1 MADERSRYTDQ
12 EALRFHA
19 LPRPGKFEITP
30 TVAMATQRDLS
41 LAYSPGVAVPVK
53 AIAADPDCAFD
64 YTNRANLVAVISNGT
79 AVLGLG
85 NLGAAPAK
93 PVMEG
98 KAVLFK
104 RFADVDAV
112 DLEVDTEDVER
123 FVEAVKLLEP
133 SFGGINLEDIAA
145 PACFTIEEQLKE
157 AMEIPVFHDDQHGTA
172 IITAAGLINAAYLTD
187 RKIEDMRVVMNGAG
201 AASISCANLLKA
213 VGVAAENV
221 IMCDSRGVIYAG
233 REDGMNRWK
242 EEHAAQT
249 NARTLAEA
257 MEGADVFI
265 GLSVRG
271 AVDEEMIKR
280 MADKPII
287 FAMANPDPEIAP
299 ETVAEV
305 RPDAIVATG
314 RSDYPNQVNNV
325 LGYPYIFRGALDVR
339 ARTINEE
346 MKIAAAHALAEL
358 ARSDV
363 PDEVA
368 AAYSGRRHRFGPDYI
383 IPAPFD
389 PRLMEFVPPAVAE
402 AAMRTGVARKSI
414 SDMAGYR
421 RAVTS
426 RLNPTVG
433 LLGEMF
439 DMLKAHEIRVVFA
452 EAEEDRVLRAA
463 IGFKSSG
470 YGTPILIGYE
480 DVVREKL
487 EDLGQDPEEFEIRSA
502 RSSTRREAYVEYLYA
517 RLSRRGYL
525 KRDVM
530 RMVNRDRNVFSACMV
545 ALGDADAIVT
555 GLTRNY
561 YQALANVRLAIDPKP
576 GMTPFGLTITLSGGK
591 TVFIADTVINESPTA
606 SDLADIAQ
614 QAAAAVRHLG
624 HEPRVALLSFSNFG
638 QPMRENADHVREAVR
653 LLEARGT
660 DFEFDGEM
668 APDIALSE
676 DLLEHYP
683 FTRLSGPANVL
694 VMPALDSANISYKLV
709 GALGGAR
716 VIGPLLWGFSKSVQI
731 VRMGS
736 HTSELLNMAALAAVG
751 ALEEG

>member
-1 MADERSRYTDQ
+1 MADDNTKYSDQ

-30 TVAMATQRDLS
+30 TVAMSTQRDLS

-104 RFADVDAV
+104 RFADVDAI
-112 DLEVDTEDVER
+112 DLEVDTEDADR

-145 PACFTIEEQLKE
+145 PACFMIEERLKE

-187 RKIEDMRVVMNGAG
+187 RKIEDIRVAMNGAG
-201 AASISCANLLKA
+201 AAAISCARLLEA
-213 VGVAAENV
+213 IGVASENIV
-221 IMCDSRGVIYAG
+221 MCDSRGVIYKG
-233 REDGMNRWK
+233 REEGMNRWK
-242 EEHAAQT
+242 AEHATDT

-257 MEGADVFI
+257 MDGADAFI
-265 GLSVRG
+265 GLSVKG
-271 AVDEEMIKR
+271 AVDEAMVKS
-280 MADKPII
+280 MAKNPII
-287 FAMANPDPEIAP
+287 FAMANPDPEISP
-299 ETVAEV
+299 EAVAAV
-305 RPDAIVATG
+305 RSDAIMATG

-368 AAYSGRRHRFGPDYI
+368 AAYSGRRHKFGPDYI

-389 PRLMEFVPPAVAE
+389 PRLMEFVPPAVAQ
-402 AAMRTGVARKSI
+402 AAMDSGVARKSI
-414 SDMAGYR
+414 EDLTAYR
-421 RAVTS
+421 RVVSS

-439 DMLKAHEIRVVFA
+439 DMLKAHDIRVVFA

-480 DVVREKL
+480 EVVREKL
-487 EDLGQDPEEFEIRSA
+487 EDLGQDPAEFEIHSA
-502 RSSTRREAYVEYLYA
+502 RSSTRREDYVDYLYA
-517 RLSRRGYL
+517 RLNRKGYL
-525 KRDVM
+525 KRDVV

-545 ALGDADAIVT
+545 ATGDADAVVT

-576 GMTPFGLTITLSGGK
+576 GMSPFGLTITLSGGK
-591 TVFIADTVINESPTA
+591 TVFVADTVINENPTA
-606 SDLADIAQ
+606 ADLADIAQ
-614 QAAAAVRHLG
+614 QAASAVQHLG
-624 HEPRVALLSFSNFG
+624 HKPRVALLSFSNFG
-638 QPMRENADHVREAVR
+638 QPMREKADHVREAVR
-653 LLEARGT
+653 ILESRGVG
-660 DFEFDGEM
+660 FEFDGEM
-668 APDIALSE
+668 APDMALSE

-736 HTSELLNMAALAAVG
+736 HTSELVNMAALAAVG